1 MSDAEQQSPVGF
13 YIEDML
19 EFGEKVCPIQGW
31 KRPFLPTAHLEAT
44 LLNIL
49 LIGEAARHI
58 PHDVREAY
66 LDIPWNA
73 IIGANRVI
81 HGYRQVDQAILWS
94 IIQDAIPAL
103 IPQLQ
108 KLLEDVQKRNA
119 NPPIDRKGQ
128 PL

>member
-1 MSDAEQQSPVGF
+1 MSDAEQQSPAWDF

-19 EFGEKVCPIQGW
+19 EFGEKVLSYTDGLNEAA
-31 KRPFLPTAHLEAT
+31 FLTDSLTYEAT

-73 IIGANRVI
+73 IIGTRNRVI

-94 IIQDAIPAL
+94 IIQDAIPDL

-108 KLLEDVQKRNA
+108 KLLEDVQKEKR
-119 NPPIDRKGQ
+119 
-128 PL
+128 

>member
-1 MSDAEQQSPVGF
+1 MSDAEQQSLAWHF

-19 EFGEKVCPIQGW
+19 EFGEKVLSYTDGLNEAT
-31 KRPFLPTAHLEAT
+31 FLADGLTYEAT

-73 IIGANRVI
+73 IIGTRNRVI
-81 HGYRQVDQAILWS
+81 HGNRQVDQAILWS

-108 KLLEDVQKRNA
+108 KLLEDVQKEKR
-119 NPPIDRKGQ
+119 
-128 PL
+128 

>member
-1 MSDAEQQSPVGF
+1 MSDAEQQSLAWHF

-19 EFGEKVCPIQGW
+19 EFGEKVLSYTDGLNEAT
-31 KRPFLPTAHLEAT
+31 FLADGLTYEAT

-58 PHDVREAY
+58 PDDVREAY
-66 LDIPWNA
+66 PDIPWNA
-73 IIGANRVI
+73 VIGTRNRVI

-108 KLLEDVQKRNA
+108 KLLEDVQKEKR
-119 NPPIDRKGQ
+119 
-128 PL
+128 

>member
-1 MSDAEQQSPVGF
+1 MSDAEQQSPAWDF

-19 EFGEKVCPIQGW
+19 EFGEKVLS
-31 KRPFLPTAHLEAT
+31 FLYRWVERSYAFLADSLTYEAT

-73 IIGANRVI
+73 IIGTRNRVI

-108 KLLEDVQKRNA
+108 KLLEDVQKEKR
-119 NPPIDRKGQ
+119 
-128 PL
+128 

>member
-1 MSDAEQQSPVGF
+1 MSDAEQQSPAWDF

-19 EFGEKVCPIQGW
+19 EFGEKVLSYTDGLNEAT
-31 KRPFLPTAHLEAT
+31 FLADGLTYEAT

-73 IIGANRVI
+73 IIGTRNRVI

-108 KLLEDVQKRNA
+108 KLLEDVQKEKR
-119 NPPIDRKGQ
+119 
-128 PL
+128 

>member
-1 MSDAEQQSPVGF
+1 MSDAEQQSPAWDF

-19 EFGEKVCPIQGW
+19 EFGEKVLSYTDGLNEAA
-31 KRPFLPTAHLEAT
+31 FLADSLTYEAT

-66 LDIPWNA
+66 PDIPWNA
-73 IIGANRVI
+73 IIGTRNRVV

-108 KLLEDVQKRNA
+108 KLLEDVQKEKR
-119 NPPIDRKGQ
+119 
-128 PL
+128 

>member
-1 MSDAEQQSPVGF
+1 MSDAEQQSPAWDF

-19 EFGEKVCPIQGW
+19 EFGEKVLSYTDGLNEAA
-31 KRPFLPTAHLEAT
+31 FLADSLTYEAT

-73 IIGANRVI
+73 IIGTRNRVI

-108 KLLEDVQKRNA
+108 KLLEDVQKEKR
-119 NPPIDRKGQ
+119 
-128 PL
+128 

>member
-1 MSDAEQQSPVGF
+1 MSDAEQQSPAWDF

-19 EFGEKVCPIQGW
+19 EFGEKVLSYTDGLNEAA
-31 KRPFLPTAHLEAT
+31 FLADGLTYEAT

-73 IIGANRVI
+73 IIGTRNRVI

-94 IIQDAIPAL
+94 IIQDAIPDL

-108 KLLEDVQKRNA
+108 KLLEDVQKEKR
-119 NPPIDRKGQ
+119 
-128 PL
+128 

>member
-1 MSDAEQQSPVGF
+1 MSDAEQQSPAWDF

-19 EFGEKVCPIQGW
+19 EFGEKVLSYTDGLNEAT
-31 KRPFLPTAHLEAT
+31 FLADGLTYEAT

-73 IIGANRVI
+73 VIGTRNRVV

-94 IIQDAIPAL
+94 IIQDAIPASS
-103 IPQLQ
+103 PNC
-108 KLLEDVQKRNA
+108 RSC
-119 NPPIDRKGQ
+119 
-128 PL
+128 

>member
-1 MSDAEQQSPVGF
+1 MSDAEQQSPAWDF

-19 EFGEKVCPIQGW
+19 EFGEKVLSYTDGLNEAA
-31 KRPFLPTAHLEAT
+31 FLADSLTYEAT

-73 IIGANRVI
+73 IIGTRNRVI

-94 IIQDAIPAL
+94 IIQDAIPDL

-108 KLLEDVQKRNA
+108 KLLEDVQKEKR
-119 NPPIDRKGQ
+119 
-128 PL
+128 

>member
-1 MSDAEQQSPVGF
+1 MSDAEQQSLAWHF

-19 EFGEKVCPIQGW
+19 EFGEKVLSYTDGLNEAA
-31 KRPFLPTAHLEAT
+31 FLADGLTYEAT

-49 LIGEAARHI
+49 LIGEAARDI

-73 IIGANRVI
+73 IIGTRNRVI

-108 KLLEDVQKRNA
+108 KLLEDVQKEKR
-119 NPPIDRKGQ
+119 
-128 PL
+128 